1 MRKVGEPSRGSGER
15 RMLSY
20 ETEERLG
27 DLLALVWLFNQKG
40 LLTFSESI
48 ILKDLLLAPAQ
59 TRGRSELLSI
69 CTRYELDA
77 LSEDRNLELLLALH
91 EDMEV
96 FIQSLLAMEM
106 DRLFDEV
113 SLSHAHQMASIGASN
128 IKSSLPRTLEYDS
141 RCLIYGE
148 IECNSFARILGVAR
162 SGFSR
167 GQKSKFV
174 DLGSGAAKAVLW
186 ASLVANFDV
195 FVGIELNPFLH
206 KMSLGVLEQFEE
218 QFKTTLFATKFS
230 LAQRPPIELIMGSF
244 LQLDIHDWTDAD
256 VVFINSASFTD
267 ELLAGIAV
275 LAAKM
280 RKGSRVITLTH
291 SLPETG
297 VGEKFKVVY
306 RERTEMSWGAAT
318 VFIQERN

>member
-1 MRKVGEPSRGSGER
+1 MGP
-15 RMLSY
+15 
-20 ETEERLG
+20 EERLG

-48 ILKDLLLAPAQ
+48 VLKDLLLAP
-59 TRGRSELLSI
+59 THTPGRHELLSV

-96 FIQSLLAMEM
+96 FIQTRLALEM
-106 DRLFDEV
+106 DRLFDEI

-128 IKSSLPRTLEYDS
+128 MKSSLPHTLEYDS

-148 IECNSFARILGVAR
+148 IECMSFARLLGVAR
-162 SGFSR
+162 SGLSR
-167 GQKSKFV
+167 DKVSKFV

-186 ASLVANFDV
+186 ASLVANFDL

-206 KMSLGVLEQFEE
+206 KMSLGVLDQFEE

-230 LAQRPPIELIMGSF
+230 SAQRPPIELVAGSF

-256 VVFINSASFTD
+256 VVFINSASFTE

-275 LAAKM
+275 LAARM
-280 RKGSRVITLTH
+280 RIGSRVITLTNA
-291 SLPETG
+291 LPEKS
-297 VGEKFKVVY
+297 VGKKFKVVY
-306 RERTEMSWGAAT
+306 RERSEMSWGAAT
-318 VFIQERN
+318 VFVHERLDYF

>member
-1 MRKVGEPSRGSGER
+1 
-15 RMLSY
+15 
-20 ETEERLG
+20 
-27 DLLALVWLFNQKG
+27 
-40 LLTFSESI
+40 
-48 ILKDLLLAPAQ
+48 
-59 TRGRSELLSI
+59 
-69 CTRYELDA
+69 
-77 LSEDRNLELLLALH
+77 
-91 EDMEV
+91 
-96 FIQSLLAMEM
+96 
-106 DRLFDEV
+106 
-113 SLSHAHQMASIGASN
+113 MAI
-128 IKSSLPRTLEYDS
+128 
-141 RCLIYGE
+141 
-148 IECNSFARILGVAR
+148 
-162 SGFSR
+162 
-167 GQKSKFV
+167 
-174 DLGSGAAKAVLW
+174 
-186 ASLVANFDV
+186 FDV

-218 QFKTTLFATKFS
+218 QLKTTLFATKFS
-230 LAQRPPIELIMGSF
+230 SAQRPPIELIMGSF